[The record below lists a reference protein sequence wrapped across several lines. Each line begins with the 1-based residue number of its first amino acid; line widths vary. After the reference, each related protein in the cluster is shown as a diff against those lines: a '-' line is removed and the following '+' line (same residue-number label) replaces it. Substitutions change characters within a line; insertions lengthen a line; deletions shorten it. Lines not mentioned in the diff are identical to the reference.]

1 MPENTVDVN
10 EKGVFAWWLVV
21 SSVSGKIFWIAWEL
35 LSIQSGCLASLHRGA
50 ASLREDLVDECPRH
64 VRPTRNRYE
73 LVPFAHGGLLGVL
86 PPALLEQHL
95 SLRAF
100 GFP

>member
-10 EKGVFAWWLVV
+10 EKGVFAWWFAV

-50 ASLREDLVDECPRH
+50 ASLWEDLVDEWPHHVCPVGSRCEH
-64 VRPTRNRYE
+64 E
-73 LVPFAHGGLLGVL
+73 PFAHGGLLGVL

-95 SLRAF
+95 SLPAF
-100 GFP
+100 SFP